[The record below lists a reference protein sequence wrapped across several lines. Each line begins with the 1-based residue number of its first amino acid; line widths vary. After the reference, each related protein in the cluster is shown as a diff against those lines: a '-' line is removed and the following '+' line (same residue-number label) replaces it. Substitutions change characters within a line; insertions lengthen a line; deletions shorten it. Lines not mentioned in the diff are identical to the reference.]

1 MKPKPK
7 PRAPKFSALQKA
19 RNALKIVVAK
29 NEEITRDL
37 ASLGREGL
45 AQRREIRQ
53 LKTLLD
59 QRALNTERERAILQR
74 ELKTRMDE
82 IAALKAELKIFHDA
96 EESPL
101 LIQMP
106 ESPERPDNCTVG
118 DDP

>member
-7 PRAPKFSALQKA
+7 PSALKRA
-19 RNALKIVVAK
+19 RDALREARAT
-29 NEEITRDL
+29 NETLTRDL
-37 ASLGREGL
+37 ASCAREGL
-45 AQRREIRQ
+45 QWRREIRQ

-82 IAALKAELKIFHDA
+82 IAALKAALQIFHDA

-101 LIQMP
+101 LIRMP

-118 DDP
+118 DDA